1 MITNGAGGGY
11 EMRLYRTQNCLAIWL
26 QTRHCLSVR
35 VCCHL
40 FLYIKYLFYLLT
52 MTV

>member
-35 VCCHL
+35 VLPLIFIYRIFIL
-40 FLYIKYLFYLLT
+40 FIDNDCW
-52 MTV
+52 